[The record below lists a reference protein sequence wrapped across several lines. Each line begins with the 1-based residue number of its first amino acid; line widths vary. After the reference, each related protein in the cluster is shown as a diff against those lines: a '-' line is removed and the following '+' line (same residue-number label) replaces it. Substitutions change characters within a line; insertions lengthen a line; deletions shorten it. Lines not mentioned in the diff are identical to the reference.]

1 LKAFL
6 HTIIVS
12 ITALT
17 VCFSFVSR
25 GISQEK
31 KSKIS
36 ISQLATEQSSRIS
49 MTKGSIYKL
58 KTEVAIRDVSVGDPK
73 IIGANIIDPTSV
85 NIFGVEFGTS
95 KVSLQ
100 GDNGVVLKTIYIDV
114 RRPTQLAQ
122 DMINSLL
129 PNADIQVSSV
139 GASLI
144 LKGSAPSAR
153 ESLDAEKI
161 ARQFVDEDSQ
171 IINILEVRAIQQVL
185 LKVRIAEMERTVLKT
200 LGASLSGNDR
210 NLGRLGNRL
219 GAENGVAVDN
229 FAAVTLIN
237 PSVSFFDDLTISA
250 LERDGLVKTLA
261 EPALTAISG
270 ETANFLAGGEL
281 PIPSGRDSQG
291 NVQIEFKTFGV
302 ALSFTPVVLSNNQIS
317 LRIKTEVSRINEEL
331 TLNLA
336 GVTVKG
342 LSVRR
347 ADSTVNL
354 PSGGQLMIAGL
365 LSNSDSAQT
374 EGLPFFKDL
383 PILGALFRSAQ
394 FRGNKSELVI
404 IVESYLVSPPSDNT
418 QLSTPLANS
427 AEINA
432 FDIFFNRNLDKK
444 TENKKDSDAKAIRDQ
459 IVGD

>member
-6 HTIIVS
+6 QTITLS
-12 ITALT
+12 IAVLT
-17 VCFSFVSR
+17 GYLGFWSI
-25 GISQEK
+25 GIAQET
-31 KSKIS
+31 KSKIN
-36 ISQLATEQSSRIS
+36 ISQLATSQSSRIS
-49 MTKGSIYKL
+49 IEKGSIHKIE
-58 KTEVAIRDVSVGDPK
+58 TVTAIRDVSVGDPN
-73 IIGANIIDPTSV
+73 IVGANIIDPNSV

-95 KVSLQ
+95 KISLQ
-100 GDNGVVLKTIYIDV
+100 GDGGIILKTIDIDV
-114 RRPTQLAQ
+114 RRATEPAQ

-129 PNADIQVSSV
+129 PNTNIKVSSV

-144 LKGSAPSAR
+144 LRGNVPSAR

-161 ARQFVDEDSQ
+161 ARQFVDEDTQ

-185 LKVRIAEMERTVLKT
+185 LKVRIAEMERSVLKT

-210 NLGRLGNRL
+210 NLGQLGRRL

-281 PIPSGRDSQG
+281 PIPSGRDAQG
-291 NVQIEFKTFGV
+291 NVVIEFKTFGV
-302 ALSFTPVVLSNNQIS
+302 ALSFTPVVLSSNQIS
-317 LRIKTEVSRINEEL
+317 LRIKTEVSRVNEEL
-331 TLNLA
+331 TLNLQ

-404 IVESYLVSPPSDNT
+404 IVESYLVSPPSDNS

-444 TENKKDSDAKAIRDQ
+444 TENKKDSDAKTIRNQ